1 MCDVDLPPVT
11 VIFIQ
16 HSTHNK
22 ENNGTQGAR
31 SDGKGESIVFF
42 AHTSLLILLNS
53 PTMQYIADYIR
64 VTDNNSGRD
73 T

>member
-1 MCDVDLPPVT
+1 MCDADLPPVT

-22 ENNGTQGAR
+22 ESKGTQGAR

-42 AHTSLLILLNS
+42 AHTSLLIS
-53 PTMQYIADYIR
+53 PTMHYIADYIR
-64 VTDNNSGRD
+64 ATDNNSVRD